1 MTIKIDKNDIGTFN
15 EFVGQIIDIFEDFLE
30 DHNVTLDNPEKEQD
44 PDAAIIYGS
53 DYGDLYQEI
62 EELLVNWSEAAEAES
77 KCKNVEIY
85 CSKCGWHGNSKTV
98 DRLRTDAKDEM
109 GYFIDYYQCPECGS
123 VDGLLPIEFKEG

>member
-1 MTIKIDKNDIGTFN
+1 MTIKIDKNDVGTFN

-62 EELLVNWSEAAEAES
+62 EELFANWSEAAEAES
-77 KCKNVEIY
+77 KYKDVELY
-85 CSKCGWHGNSKTV
+85 CSKCGWHGNSNTV
-98 DRLRTDAKDEM
+98 NRVRTDAKDEM
-109 GYFIDYYQCPECGS
+109 GYLMCYYQCPECGS
-123 VDGLLPIEFKEG
+123 VDGLLPIGFKEG